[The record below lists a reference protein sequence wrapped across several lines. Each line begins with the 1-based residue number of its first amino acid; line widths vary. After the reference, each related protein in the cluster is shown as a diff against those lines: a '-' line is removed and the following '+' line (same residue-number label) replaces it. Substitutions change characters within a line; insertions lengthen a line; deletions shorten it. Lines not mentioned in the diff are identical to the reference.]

1 MNMYFKYNKMYPTS
15 WSTSVP
21 PPTSTK
27 PVVNSSEKNMQS
39 YPFYGANTTQNI
51 SVSNSS

>member
-1 MNMYFKYNKMYPTS
+1 MNVYFKYNKMYPTP
-15 WSTSVP
+15 WITSVP

-27 PVVNSSEKNMQS
+27 PVVNSYGKNMQS
-39 YPFYGANTTQNI
+39 YPFYGANTMQNI